1 MRSSRWVYIAMAAG
15 LMAGMLALASSQG
28 LAQPQAAKPAAA
40 WEYKTFYWGGG
51 DPTRSLNDLGHEG
64 WELVA
69 IRGYGDENQ
78 SQTLDVFK
86 RPKP

>member
-1 MRSSRWVYIAMAAG
+1 MTAG
-15 LMAGMLALASSQG
+15 LVAGMLALAHPRG
-28 LAQPQAAKPAAA
+28 LAQPQAVRPPVA
-40 WEYKTFYWGGG
+40 WEYKTFYWNRG
-51 DPTRSLNDLGHEG
+51 DPTRSLNDLGQQG

-78 SQTLDVFK
+78 SQTLYVFK

>member
-1 MRSSRWVYIAMAAG
+1 MRSSRLAYMAMAAG
-15 LMAGMLALASSQG
+15 LVAGILALANSQG
-28 LAQPQAAKPAAA
+28 LAQRQAVKPAVT

-51 DPTRSLNDLGHEG
+51 DPTGSLNDIGQLG

-69 IRGYGDENQ
+69 VRGYGDANQ
-78 SQTLDVFK
+78 SQTLYVFK

>member
-1 MRSSRWVYIAMAAG
+1 MAAG
-15 LMAGMLALASSQG
+15 LVAGMLALAHSRG
-28 LAQPQAAKPAAA
+28 LAQPQAARPAVA

-51 DPTRSLNDLGHEG
+51 DPTRSLNDLGQQG

-78 SQTLDVFK
+78 SQTLYVFK

>member
-1 MRSSRWVYIAMAAG
+1 MRSSRWAYMAMAAG
-15 LMAGMLALASSQG
+15 LVAGMFALANSQG
-28 LAQPQAAKPAAA
+28 LAQPQAAKPAVT
-40 WEYKTFYWGGG
+40 WEYKTFYWSGG
-51 DPTRSLNDLGHEG
+51 DPTRSLNDLGQQG

-78 SQTLDVFK
+78 SQTLYVFK